1 LNLRWRKL
9 RYAEDCIMRSF
20 ITCTIKWGRACNTRG
35 DIRNAYKVLG
45 GKPEIKIPFGRLG
58 RCGRIILEWML

>member
-1 LNLRWRKL
+1 
-9 RYAEDCIMRSF
+9 MRSF